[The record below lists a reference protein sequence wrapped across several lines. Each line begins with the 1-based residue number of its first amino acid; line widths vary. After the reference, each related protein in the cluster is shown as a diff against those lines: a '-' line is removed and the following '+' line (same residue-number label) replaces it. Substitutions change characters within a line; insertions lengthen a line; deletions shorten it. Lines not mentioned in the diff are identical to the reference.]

1 MAKRKRGSEMAEMAE
16 MERIF
21 NGICKHHVNK
31 RSDLSSSEAKV
42 KCNDRPCFATAAARW
57 HARSPPVSRT
67 KPSPC
72 IRSPRAQVI
81 ESRLSDMGASIF
93 DKVRGVLGPAPN
105 KRTATR
111 LMEPVDQ
118 SLVQRLADLEG
129 VLASVTERLE
139 ASRARVPAAHV
150 GKVKAQLSAALEGT
164 APPAEPADQGSAAA
178 LTAHTWAECLQEA
191 RLKDLQRTFE
201 LVSSM
206 MAKLMA
212 DLPGELAK
220 WRQSVQAA
228 EAVAGK
234 PASSTDGVIEA
245 SLRPAGNRPS
255 PKRHKAVSAAAASP
269 ARPQDVMRQRLLA
282 SLR

>member
-1 MAKRKRGSEMAEMAE
+1 
-16 MERIF
+16 
-21 NGICKHHVNK
+21 
-31 RSDLSSSEAKV
+31 
-42 KCNDRPCFATAAARW
+42 
-57 HARSPPVSRT
+57 
-67 KPSPC
+67 
-72 IRSPRAQVI
+72 
-81 ESRLSDMGASIF
+81 MGASIF